1 MITELNQR
9 SQEIFR
15 LIVDAYLET
24 GEPVGSRTLSR
35 LITTGLSPAT
45 IRNVMAD
52 LEELGLLYAPHTS
65 AGRLP
70 TETGLRLFV
79 DGLMEI
85 GALREDERKQIDRLK
100 KPGAKGIEKIY
111 EEAGNVLSGLSSCAG
126 IVFAPKTDK
135 PLKQIQFVNLGP
147 GRVLVVLV
155 SSDGM
160 VENRLMEVPL
170 DLPSSSL
177 IMASNFLNDRL
188 IGRTISEAGADIL
201 AEIKSQRAAL
211 DVLTADVVSRGLA
224 VQAQG
229 NDGGVLIV
237 KGHSHLLSDIRA
249 VDELERIRQ
258 IMDALENR
266 QTMLK
271 LLQAAGEADGIRVFI
286 GAENQ
291 SFSHAG
297 LSMVVAP
304 YKNTEQK
311 IVGAIGVIGPTR
323 LNYGRIVPIV
333 DYTSKIMTHLV
344 GSS

>member
-35 LITTGLSPAT
+35 LLASGLSPAT
-45 IRNVMAD
+45 VRNVMAD
-52 LEELGLLYAPHTS
+52 LEELGLLYSPHTS

-70 TETGLRLFV
+70 TDIGLRLFV
-79 DGLMEI
+79 DGLMEM
-85 GALREDERKQIDRLK
+85 GALRDDERKKIDHLK
-100 KPGAKGIEKIY
+100 KTGFENIY
-111 EEAGNVLSGLSSCAG
+111 EQAGNVLSGLSSCAG

-177 IMASNFLNDRL
+177 IMAANFLNDRL
-188 IGRTISEAGADIL
+188 IGRTISETSADIL
-201 AEIKSQRAAL
+201 ADIKSQRAQL
-211 DVLTADVVSRGLA
+211 DALTADVVARGLA
-224 VQAQG
+224 VQTQG
-229 NDGGVLIV
+229 SDGGVLIV

-266 QTMLK
+266 HTMLK
-271 LLQAAGEADGIRVFI
+271 LLEATEEADGIRVFI
-286 GAENQ
+286 GAENKT
-291 SFSHAG
+291 FSHAG

-304 YKNTEQK
+304 YKNTDQK